1 MSLAKWELLDRLSY
15 VPKGDQPGS
24 LACLSVR
31 FALEFNADE
40 AARDVACTQVERHMR
55 LCVAGNAGSEKFITS
70 AGSEPL
76 LAEAAYEVMERNGTS
91 AVRHLADHSDL
102 HCIERGRRG
111 ELLATTLIMHAY
123 DEARNKRSR
132 WVSVSAFM
140 KALLPPAE
148 YDTLL
153 KRRPTFWRTKDD
165 KPFEETFED
174 YGMWF
179 NHVIKVE
186 DNKMISADHLWQFV
200 TRGAMVL
207 LSNNQAYV
215 DIVLPVCD
223 TKQTLSRDSMTAIL
237 IRVKNAEHFEKNIQE
252 TLFDMM
258 SPFDLGMFPEEGSPT
273 TVTVT
278 PKPVIRLVLA
288 LASPEA
294 GVVFREQPERT
305 KSRRDTSFTAF
316 DIWLAGLSTAT
327 YGKIGD
333 ASDLDAYRALLDS
346 SLRPHWH
353 GGFEL
358 MEDPHVGDAA
368 KKLRGSRRRR
378 VAPLTLSHPDHK
390 SIYRESV
397 RALAAISDLNVR

>member
-1 MSLAKWELLDRLSY
+1 MSSARWELLDRHSY
-15 VPKGDQPGS
+15 LPKGDQPGS

-31 FALEFNADE
+31 FALEFSADE
-40 AARDVACTQVERHMR
+40 AGRDVACTQVERHLR
-55 LCVAGNAGSEKFITS
+55 LCVAGNTGSEKFITS

-76 LAEAAYEVMERNGTS
+76 LAEVAYEVMKQNGTS
-91 AVRHLADHSDL
+91 AVRHLADHPDL

-111 ELLATTLIMHAY
+111 ELVATMLIMHAY
-123 DEARNKRSR
+123 DEARNKRLR

-153 KRRPTFWRTKDD
+153 KRRPTFWRTQED
-165 KPFEETFED
+165 KPFEETFKD

-186 DNKMISADHLWQFV
+186 DSKMISAEHLWKFV

-215 DIVLPVCD
+215 DIVLPVCN
-223 TKQTLSRDSMTAIL
+223 TQQNLSSDSMTAIL
-237 IRVKNAEHFEKNIQE
+237 IRVKNAERSKKNIEE
-252 TLFDMM
+252 TLFDTM
-258 SPFDLGMFPEEGSPT
+258 SPFDLGMFPEEGSPI

-278 PKPVIRLVLA
+278 PKPVIRLVFA
-288 LASPEA
+288 FASPDA
-294 GVVFREQPERT
+294 GVVFREQPECT
-305 KSRRDTSFTAF
+305 KTRPGTSFTAF
-316 DIWLAGLSTAT
+316 DIWLAGLSTST
-327 YGKIGD
+327 FGKIGG
-333 ASDLDAYRALLDS
+333 ANDLDAYRTLLDR
-346 SLRPHWH
+346 SLRPHLH
-353 GGFEL
+353 GAFEL

-378 VAPLTLSHPDHK
+378 VVPLTLSHPDHE
-390 SIYRESV
+390 SIW
-397 RALAAISDLNVR
+397 